1 MFNWSEVYL
10 SEVTSYKIHILVDC
24 QWGTW
29 GSWGWC
35 YGSCPSQSMKRQRS
49 KIVIACGGGQDCQG
63 SSSEVAPCQPNECEF
78 LIYLTMLFRKDLKR

>member
-1 MFNWSEVYL
+1 MYFFRNIPKNIL
-10 SEVTSYKIHILVDC
+10 STNISPTLVDC

-35 YGSCPSQSMKRQRS
+35 YGSCPNQSMKRKRS

-63 SSSEVAPCQPNECEF
+63 SSSEVAPCQPNQCEF
-78 LIYLTMLFRKDLKR
+78 LFSLKMLFRIN